1 MGLAQARPNKFI
13 VFIYASVMARRVD
26 DKRVTEL
33 RDQLAHI
40 TAETFTLLQDKVQEN
55 IRLQTENSHQ
65 ASSIA
70 YLEED
75 GVRCKREK
83 ARLQEENAGLQ
94 QENTGYRGENIRIQQ
109 ENTRCKAENTGLQQE
124 NTRYKGENTRLQ
136 RQLQSRVEQQP
147 KLGSD
152 SDISFWLVSQK
163 ELSFTDCLLGEGAWG
178 RVTVGKFRGQ
188 QVAIKQLHSTIVS
201 PRYNQLVRR
210 EISLMAKIRHPN
222 ILLFLAAVLDTPG
235 RSDPLVITE
244 LLDTTLRSAYQNE
257 MITSDY
263 ARISILRDVAAA
275 LNYLHL
281 QREPIIHRDVSSA
294 NVLLQALPDRKW
306 RGKLSDFGS
315 ANLARYATT
324 PGPGAIVYCAPEAFD
339 EGKQSPKL
347 DVFSYGKLLCEVLTS
362 QFPFQSEFPSM
373 LQSIAQKWPL
383 VHKLINTCVDR
394 NPVSRPAMSSVV
406 DQLEKEKSHL
416 KEENISEEIACL
428 KKENTRLQEQL
439 Q

>member
-1 MGLAQARPNKFI
+1 
-13 VFIYASVMARRVD
+13 MALRVD
-26 DKRVTEL
+26 DQRVIEL
-33 RDQLAHI
+33 RDQLAHV
-40 TAETFTLLQDKVQEN
+40 TAETFTLLQEKVQEN
-55 IRLQTENSHQ
+55 IRLQRENSHQ

-70 YLEED
+70 HLEED
-75 GVRCKREK
+75 GARCKREK
-83 ARLQEENAGLQ
+83 ARLQEENTRLQ
-94 QENTGYRGENIRIQQ
+94 QETTRYRGENIRIQQ
-109 ENTRCKAENTGLQQE
+109 ENTRLQQENTRCKGENTGLQQE
-124 NTRYKGENTRLQ
+124 NTRYRGENTRLQ
-136 RQLQSRVEQQP
+136 RQLQSRVEQHP

-163 ELSFTDCLLGEGAWG
+163 ELCFTDHLLGEGAWG
-178 RVTVGKFRGQ
+178 RVTVGNFRGQ

-201 PRYNQLVRR
+201 PHYNQLVRR

-222 ILLFLAAVLDTPG
+222 LLLFIAAVLDTPG

-244 LLDTTLRSAYQNE
+244 LLDTTLRNAYQNE
-257 MITSDY
+257 MITSNY

-362 QFPFQSEFPSM
+362 QFPFQSDFPSM
-373 LQSIAQKWPL
+373 LQSIVKKWSRM
-383 VHKLINTCVDR
+383 HKLIKKCVDR
-394 NPVSRPAMSSVV
+394 NPVSRPAMSSIV

-416 KEENISEEIACL
+416 KEENMSEEIACL
-428 KKENTRLQEQL
+428 KKENAHLQEQL
-439 Q
+439 QHVQ

>member
-1 MGLAQARPNKFI
+1 
-13 VFIYASVMARRVD
+13 MAFRVD
-26 DKRVTEL
+26 DKRVTERL
-33 RDQLAHI
+33 RDQLAHV
-40 TAETFTLLQDKVQEN
+40 TTETFTLLQEKVQEN
-55 IRLQTENSHQ
+55 IRLQRENSHQ

-70 YLEED
+70 HLEED
-75 GVRCKREK
+75 GTRCKREK
-83 ARLQEENAGLQ
+83 ARLQQENTRLQ
-94 QENTGYRGENIRIQQ
+94 QENTRLKGD
-109 ENTRCKAENTGLQQE
+109 NTGLQQE
-124 NTRYKGENTRLQ
+124 NTRYKRENSRLQ
-136 RQLQSRVEQQP
+136 RQLQSRVEQHP
-147 KLGSD
+147 NLGSD
-152 SDISFWLVSQK
+152 TDISFWLVSQK
-163 ELSFTDCLLGEGAWG
+163 ELSFTDRLLGEGAWG
-178 RVTVGKFRGQ
+178 RVTVGNFRGQ

-201 PRYNQLVRR
+201 PHYNQLVRR
-210 EISLMAKIRHPN
+210 EISLMGKIRHPN
-222 ILLFLAAVLDTPG
+222 LLLFIAAVLDTPG

-244 LLDTTLRSAYQNE
+244 LLDTTLRNAYQNE
-257 MITSDY
+257 MITSDC

-281 QREPIIHRDVSSA
+281 QREPIIHRDVNSA

-315 ANLARYATT
+315 ANLAQYATT

-362 QFPFQSEFPSM
+362 QFPFKSEFPSM

-383 VHKLINTCVDR
+383 VHKLINTCVDP

-406 DQLEKEKSHL
+406 DRLEEEKSHH
-416 KEENISEEIACL
+416 KEEDMSEEIACL

>member
-1 MGLAQARPNKFI
+1 
-13 VFIYASVMARRVD
+13 MALRVD

-33 RDQLAHI
+33 RDQLAHV
-40 TAETFTLLQDKVQEN
+40 TTETFTLLQEKVQEN
-55 IRLQTENSHQ
+55 FRLQRENSHQ

-70 YLEED
+70 HLEED
-75 GVRCKREK
+75 GARCKREK
-83 ARLQEENAGLQ
+83 ARLQEENTRLQ
-94 QENTGYRGENIRIQQ
+94 QENTRYRGENIRIQQ
-109 ENTRCKAENTGLQQE
+109 ENTRLQRENTRLQQENTRCKGENTGLQQE
-124 NTRYKGENTRLQ
+124 NTRHKRESTRLQ
-136 RQLQSRVEQQP
+136 RQLQSRVEQHPQ
-147 KLGSD
+147 LGSD

-163 ELSFTDCLLGEGAWG
+163 ELSFTDRLLGEGAWG
-178 RVTVGKFRGQ
+178 RVTVGNFRGQ

-201 PRYNQLVRR
+201 PHYNQLVRR

-222 ILLFLAAVLDTPG
+222 LLLFIAAVLDTPG

-244 LLDTTLRSAYQNE
+244 LLDTTLRNAYQNE

-281 QREPIIHRDVSSA
+281 QREPIIHRDVNSA

-347 DVFSYGKLLCEVLTS
+347 DVFSYGKLLCEVLTN
-362 QFPFQSEFPSM
+362 QFPFKSEFPWM

-406 DQLEKEKSHL
+406 DRLEEEKSHL
-416 KEENISEEIACL
+416 KEENMSEEIACL
-428 KKENTRLQEQL
+428 KKENTHLQEQL